1 MKLLLVLPFQVPN
14 PEASAEVLRAID
26 PPALPYF
33 DGTARLTVSP
43 WADVVE
49 RYLEAEGNEADS
61 SPGPRSH
68 VYDPLLERAHR
79 RIDGI
84 RNPFAQ
90 ERLIRDLLTA
100 LEAELS

>member
-1 MKLLLVLPFQVPN
+1 MKLLIVLPFEVPN

-33 DGTARLTVSP
+33 AGTAHVTVSP

-49 RYLEAEGNEADS
+49 RYLDAG
-61 SPGPRSH
+61 
-68 VYDPLLERAHR
+68 DPDRASQPPAAGIHGSLLERAHR

-84 RNPFAQ
+84 RNPSAQ

-100 LEAELS
+100 LEAEIS